1 MKFSTFFLS
10 LLISLSS
17 FADNSECDLN
27 FDYSNTGSNM
37 TFFFTPSAVSNLH
50 TDGVI
55 GAFYINNNGAY
66 ICASSMNFSGSQ
78 TQLPVM
84 ADDTTTP
91 EKDGFQPGET
101 IYWFF
106 KSSDGSMHSL
116 NTNSSD
122 GFLTN
127 AISIIDALEV
137 NNMECGEENEND
149 SCQNLDYSYTNTGT
163 NMTFALPNSSV
174 SSISSLGNGIIGVF
188 YTNNQGTLVCAGST
202 ELYGSET
209 AFPIMGDDQTTPEVD
224 GLLNNQEL
232 VILFTAQEGD
242 QYKLIPHPTQGF
254 LVNDLY
260 YVDQFETE
268 LYCSTSD
275 DVYGCMNED
284 ANNFN
289 PEATIGDNSCT
300 YDVLGCTDEAANN
313 FNNQATVEDES
324 CTYDISGCTDSGSC
338 NYNPEAVNDDG
349 SCIYVSSPFSYEIAV
364 SPASW
369 SAAITDNY
377 NSGILLIDESND
389 LGCHE
394 FDFNFEGAIALIQRG
409 ECQFSL
415 KALNAQNAGA
425 SAVIIYNNIYGGI
438 SMAAGSYADEIHIP
452 VYSMDGSSG
461 EELSSWLENSNNS
474 YTTNLQAHTLTI
486 ATAAFDCEGN
496 CVNDA
501 DQDGICDEDEIEGCL
516 EAAACNFNPEATE
529 ENNSCTFA
537 QANYDCTG
545 NCLNDTDQDGICDE
559 DEEENDNCLNLDYNY
574 TNTGSNMTLAL
585 PNSSIESIL
594 DLGAGSLGAFYYNS
608 QDVLICAGSTSL
620 DGLETA
626 FPIMGNDETTDQV
639 DGYLNNQNL
648 NLIFTALDGS
658 QYELTPTPNENFVT
672 NGIYYV
678 TSFAYELILCGDEI
692 LGCTD
697 QDANNYNSLANTDDE
712 SCTYDVFGCTDQ
724 DANNYNSLANTDD
737 ESCTY
742 DVFGCT
748 DQDANNYNSLAN
760 TDDESC
766 TYDEGECGCTD
777 ASFVEYYTQGFNAE
791 CDNGTCEV
799 PVQSNGITSDH
810 FNTPLN
816 TAINSTIG
824 FDLSAMYVPEGTV
837 VGAFYDLNND
847 GQIGGNAVLSS
858 MNEIYYECV
867 GLSDYE
873 NSFFTLAIWGDD
885 PFSDDLDGVP
895 SGSEDVLFAF
905 LLPNQSVVAFDLSPE
920 TFTFASNGLLALSSV
935 NLEVTVFGCTDPT
948 ACNFNSFAEEEDGSC
963 EGTYG
968 CMEEMYVD
976 YNAEAACHSEDLCA
990 DTWHDHLVDMEITHA
1005 DVLATLDS
1013 TLSANNDLEYALENQ
1028 IEFSAALENEILSLT
1043 TNLEFANATIA
1054 NLTMQLTDNDATINE
1069 LLLLN
1074 EELTQ
1079 ANNSLNNLLDQ
1090 ANTLIDSMEVG
1101 MGTMQAEMN
1110 TTLAEL
1116 ASAQENE
1123 NELSEMVSDMTDQMV
1138 NANETIGQMTQSMES
1153 LNASNLEMQAGMVL
1167 LENTNQ
1173 EMTIANQSLQIQ
1185 IINTEETVMTMTS
1198 QMETVVAENEALSA
1212 PIEIDLTSGWNIIG
1226 YALRNPQDVVISFET
1241 VEGNLSV
1248 VKNNSGQ
1255 VYWPEFGYNGIGDLL
1270 PGLGYQ
1276 VLVFENHQDFFFE
1289 DMGGLRTNISPTV
1302 PQWAIDMEV
1311 AVHPN
1316 DIRTLVRVVNTLGQE
1331 VQVENEFKG
1340 SLLYYLYND
1349 GSVEKKVK

>member
-17 FADNSECDLN
+17 FADTSECDLN

-50 TDGVI
+50 SDGII
-55 GAFYINNNGAY
+55 GAFYLNNNGAY
-66 ICASSMNFSGSQ
+66 ICASSMSFSGSQ

-122 GFLTN
+122 GFQTN
-127 AISIIDALEV
+127 AISIVDALEV
-137 NNMECGEENEND
+137 NIMECGEENEND

-163 NMTFALPNSSV
+163 NMTFALPNSSI
-174 SSISSLGNGIIGVF
+174 SSISSLGNGTIGVF
-188 YTNNQGTLVCAGST
+188 YTNSQGTLICAGST
-202 ELYGSET
+202 ELSGSET
-209 AFPIMGDDQTTPEVD
+209 AFPIMGDDQTTPDVD
-224 GLLNNQEL
+224 GLVNNQEL

-242 QYKLIPHPTQGF
+242 QYKLTPHPTQGF

-268 LYCSTSD
+268 LYCSTTE

-289 PEATIGDNSCT
+289 SEATIGDNSCT
-300 YDVLGCTDEAANN
+300 YDVLGCTDETANN
-313 FNNQATVEDES
+313 FNTQATIEDES

-377 NSGILLIDESND
+377 NSGILSIDESND

-425 SAVIIYNNIYGGI
+425 SAVIIYNNTYGDI

-474 YTTNLQAHTLTI
+474 YTTNLQAHTLSI

-516 EAAACNFNPEATE
+516 EATACNFNPEATE

-545 NCLNDTDQDGICDE
+545 NCLNDSDNNGICDE
-559 DEEENDNCLNLDYNY
+559 DEEENNNCLSLDYNY

-608 QDVLICAGSTSL
+608 QDDLICAGSTSL

-658 QYELTPTPNENFVT
+658 QYELTPTPNESFVT

-678 TSFAYELILCGDEI
+678 TSFAYELIQCGDEI

-697 QDANNYNSLANTDDE
+697 QNANNYNNLANTDDQ

-724 DANNYNSLANTDD
+724 NANNYNNLANTDD
-737 ESCTY
+737 
-742 DVFGCT
+742 
-748 DQDANNYNSLAN
+748 Q
-760 TDDESC
+760 SC

-824 FDLSAMYVPEGTV
+824 FDLSAMYIPEGTV

-895 SGSEDVLFAF
+895 SGSEGVLFAF

-976 YNAEAACHSEDLCA
+976 YNTEAACHSEDLCA

-1043 TNLEFANATIA
+1043 TSLEFANATIA
-1054 NLTMQLTDNDATINE
+1054 NLTMQLTDNDATISE
-1069 LLLLN
+1069 LILLN

-1090 ANTLIDSMEVG
+1090 ANTVIGSMEVG

-1116 ASAQENE
+1116 VSAQENE

-1153 LNASNLEMQAGMVL
+1153 LNTSNLEMQAGMVL

-1185 IINTEETVMTMTS
+1185 IINTEETVITITS

-1226 YALRNPQDVVISFET
+1226 YTLRNPQDVVISFET